1 MPVAVSQLLADP
13 VASFAANPE
22 WTRYAFMFPV
32 GIFVATCAQTA
43 GIGGAAIMG
52 PFFVLGFPLLGPAYP
67 LHSVAASV
75 ATAILSEAFGFSSGE
90 QSHPFY
96 SARLV
101 LRDVLTCV
109 GLFCR
114 GLLFTLSLVYTSSCC
129 PHAAV
134 HVRHPRTVFRSIKA
148 VHVMGALQRAT
159 NLKTA
164 THSRCGRFVLCIF
177 IRSLVFA

>member
-32 GIFVATCAQTA
+32 GILVATCAQTA

-90 QSHPFY
+90 RK
-96 SARLV
+96 ATACLAAAVRLGV
-101 LRDVLTCV
+101 RGVYPAVDRLAW
-109 GLFCR
+109 GLVCKP
-114 GLLFTLSLVYTSSCC
+114 SLVTRLRLS
-129 PHAAV
+129 
-134 HVRHPRTVFRSIKA
+134 T
-148 VHVMGALQRAT
+148 
-159 NLKTA
+159 
-164 THSRCGRFVLCIF
+164 
-177 IRSLVFA
+177 